1 MPNFRLTLEYDGT
14 DFAGWQVQAG
24 SCRTV
29 QGALEAAIAR
39 VTGQTVRVAGASRT
53 DAGVHAEGQVASARI
68 ETALA
73 AAELQSA
80 LNGTLPSDAAV
91 VEASRVPED
100 FHARYSAKG
109 KLYSYRVWNH
119 PSRSPLRR
127 TRTHWVARPLDVA
140 AMSGAARELVGRH
153 DFAAL
158 QGSGSEVESTIRTI
172 AALRIE
178 QESSPELVFWVEGDG
193 FLRHMVRNLVGT
205 LLEVGGGRR
214 SSESMIELLASGDRR
229 MAGPTAPAG
238 GLELIRVFY

>member
-1 MPNFRLTLEYDGT
+1 VPNFRLTLEYDGT

-127 TRTHWVARPLDVA
+127 TRTYWVARPLDVA
-140 AMSGAARELVGRH
+140 AMSCAARELIGRH

-158 QGSGSEVESTIRTI
+158 QGSGSEVESSIRTI

-205 LLEVGGGRR
+205 LLEVGWGRR

-238 GLELIRVFY
+238 GLALIRVFY